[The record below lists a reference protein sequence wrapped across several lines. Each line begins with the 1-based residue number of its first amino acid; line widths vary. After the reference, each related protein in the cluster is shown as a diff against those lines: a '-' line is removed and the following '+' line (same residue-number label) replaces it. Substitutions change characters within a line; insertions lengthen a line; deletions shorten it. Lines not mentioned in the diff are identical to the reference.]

1 MAGDALDSDGTLRKG
16 TGESR
21 TEGGMEGSNIVW
33 KWQRRSGEP
42 VSSRLAPEKPTGVD
56 GFLGGLLIFQRIPGS
71 QVGKIVKNNDR
82 ISRVLRP
89 TPSGRPW
96 GKEPAQKMSCKV
108 RLTTCFWPIGR
119 QADRGERKEPR
130 RFPVVQAARFR
141 RFVSRRRAPHSCFE
155 KIVFLRRR
163 HDNLRF
169 FPPEIAFLLFDQSK
183 S

>member
-96 GKEPAQKMSCKV
+96 GTEPAQKMSCKV
-108 RLTTCFWPIGR
+108 RLTTCSWPIGR
-119 QADRGERKEPR
+119 QADRGERKER
-130 RFPVVQAARFR
+130 RKGQKAA
-141 RFVSRRRAPHSCFE
+141 
-155 KIVFLRRR
+155 VFW
-163 HDNLRF
+163 
-169 FPPEIAFLLFDQSK
+169 P
-183 S
+183 

>member
-56 GFLGGLLIFQRIPGS
+56 GFLGGLFIFQRIPGS

-82 ISRVLRP
+82 ISHVLRP

-96 GKEPAQKMSCKV
+96 GKELAQKMSCKV
-108 RLTTCFWPIGR
+108 RLTTCSWPIGR
-119 QADRGERKEPR
+119 QADRGERKEQR
-130 RFPVVQAARFR
+130 KGQKAA
-141 RFVSRRRAPHSCFE
+141 
-155 KIVFLRRR
+155 VFW
-163 HDNLRF
+163 
-169 FPPEIAFLLFDQSK
+169 P
-183 S
+183 